1 MPKVGRAAKRQ
12 RRRSDGPLAPS
23 RSIWRVMDLQEIEA
37 QMNEWA
43 DEFSDDADTQEAFV
57 DGCLK
62 ALGVILAAEIEVK
75 LCD

>member
-1 MPKVGRAAKRQ
+1 
-12 RRRSDGPLAPS
+12 
-23 RSIWRVMDLQEIEA
+23 MDLQEIEA
-37 QMNEWA
+37 QIEAWA

-57 DGCLK
+57 EGCFK